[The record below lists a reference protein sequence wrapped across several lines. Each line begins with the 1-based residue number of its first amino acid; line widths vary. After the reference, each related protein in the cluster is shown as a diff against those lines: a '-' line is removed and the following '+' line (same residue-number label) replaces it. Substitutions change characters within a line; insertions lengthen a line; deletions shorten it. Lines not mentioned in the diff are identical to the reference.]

1 MNKIIAANWKN
12 NGNKNLIK
20 KYFNYLL
27 KNINI
32 NNNNKIIFFPPDI
45 YIDYFYNFIKEQNFY
60 IGGQD
65 LVCNS
70 DNATLTGGTKSEMFV
85 DNCCDYILVGHSEKR
100 KYESGILDDKNISY
114 KLKNINNLKVVFCIG
129 EEISDREN
137 NNTNN
142 ILSSQLNDLILNYNN
157 HNKIIIAY
165 EPVWAIGTGKIPSN
179 TEISKT
185 HEFIKNFII
194 EKLPS
199 LKEKDIMVL
208 YGGSVNSK
216 NASTILKLDHVDGVL
231 VGGASLDAIEFTKI
245 CNIEL

>member
-12 NGNKNLIK
+12 NGDKEFIK
-20 KYFNYLL
+20 KYFDYFL
-27 KNINI
+27 KNIKIKNNI
-32 NNNNKIIFFPPDI
+32 KIIFFPPDI
-45 YIDYFYNFIKEQNFY
+45 YIDYFYNFIKKPNFY
-60 IGGQD
+60 VGGQD

-70 DNATLTGGTKSEMFV
+70 DNSTLTGGTRSEMFV
-85 DNCCDYILVGHSEKR
+85 DNGCEYILVGHSEKR
-100 KYESGILDDKNISY
+100 IYESGIFDNKNISY

-129 EEISDREN
+129 EEILDREN

-142 ILSSQLNDLILNYNN
+142 ILISQLNDLLLNYNN
-157 HNKIIIAY
+157 INNIIVAY

-194 EKLPS
+194 EKFPS
-199 LKEKDIMVL
+199 LKEKDIMIL

-216 NASTILKLDHVDGVL
+216 NASTILKLNHVDGVL
-231 VGGASLDAIEFTKI
+231 VGGASLDAIEFAKI

>member
-1 MNKIIAANWKN
+1 M
-12 NGNKNLIK
+12 
-20 KYFNYLL
+20 
-27 KNINI
+27 
-32 NNNNKIIFFPPDI
+32 
-45 YIDYFYNFIKEQNFY
+45 
-60 IGGQD
+60 
-65 LVCNS
+65 VCNS

-85 DNCCDYILVGHSEKR
+85 DNGCDYILVGHSEKR

-114 KLKNINNLKVVFCIG
+114 KLKNINNLKAVFCIG
-129 EEISDREN
+129 EEILDREN

-216 NASTILKLDHVDGVL
+216 NASAILKLDHVDGVL

>member
-12 NGNKNLIK
+12 NGNKYLIK
-20 KYFNYLL
+20 NYFDYFL
-27 KNINI
+27 KNIDK
-32 NNNNKIIFFPPDI
+32 NNNVKIIFFPPDI
-45 YIDYFYNFIKEQNFY
+45 YIDYFYNFIKGSNLH

-70 DNATLTGGTKSEMFV
+70 SNNTLTGGTKSEMFV
-85 DNCCDYILVGHSEKR
+85 DNGCDYILVGHSEKR
-100 KYESGILDDKNISY
+100 KYESGFLNNNISY
-114 KLKNINNLKVVFCIG
+114 KLKNVSNLKVVFCVG
-129 EEISDREN
+129 EEILDRKN

-142 ILSSQLNDLILNYNN
+142 ILASQLNDLLLNYND

-165 EPVWAIGTGKIPSN
+165 EPIWAIGSGMIPSKI
-179 TEISKT
+179 EISKA

-199 LKEKDIMVL
+199 LNEKDIMVL

-216 NASTILKLDHVDGVL
+216 NASTILKLEHVDGVL

-245 CNIEL
+245 CNIKL